1 MYVFISINV
10 IYKHIYFLFHE
21 SFININPF
29 ITKLNS
35 FMYITK
41 MCTCTS
47 LLKKNNE
54 IRVGD
59 EHKAFQN
66 ACMYHVKFEFYN
78 ELSMLRQ

>member
-1 MYVFISINV
+1 
-10 IYKHIYFLFHE
+10 
-21 SFININPF
+21 
-29 ITKLNS
+29 
-35 FMYITK
+35 MYITK
-41 MCTCTS
+41 MC
-47 LLKKNNE
+47 KNVQKNNE